1 MAPPNSKKRTSFRAS
16 LTQEERWQLADLQ
29 EEQRAIMTQK
39 STAKKLTPSQKEEER
54 FRRADLKEEKRKME
68 AEKKRAVQKESK
80 ANRFDMLKARNQVLK
95 KGPAPLQAP
104 VVPDELKT
112 ESDSEPEVQEN
123 PPPAQGPINLDDS
136 EPEVQENPPPVQ
148 APVNEDDIE
157 TESESDA

>member
-1 MAPPNSKKRTSFRAS
+1 MAPPNSKKRTSFKAS

-29 EEQRAIMTQK
+29 EEQRSIVTQK
-39 STAKKLTPSQKEEER
+39 STPKKLTPSQKAEER

-68 AEKKRAVQKESK
+68 AEKKRAVQQESK
-80 ANRFDMLKARNQVLK
+80 TNKLAMLKARNQALK
-95 KGPAPLQAP
+95 KRPAPKQAP

-112 ESDSEPEVQEN
+112 ESDSEPEVQVI